1 MQSKI
6 CSKCKIPKTLDCFYK
21 DKQVIDGISGVCKE
35 CRKKYQDSISK
46 EKKSKYR
53 NSVSKEKKE
62 KKAKWQNNYFK
73 TEKGKLARRS
83 ASKKYSSSEAGKLV
97 KKKRNAN
104 RVKNLSESYVKGTI
118 SQGKFSPKIIPA
130 ELVELKRISIL
141 IKREL
146 KK

>member
-1 MQSKI
+1 MQRKI
-6 CSKCKIPKTLDCFYK
+6 CSKCKNTKTLDCFYR
-21 DKQVIDGISGVCKE
+21 DKRRIDGALGECKE
-35 CRKKYQDSISK
+35 CRKKYKND
-46 EKKSKYR
+46 
-53 NSVSKEKKE
+53 
-62 KKAKWQNNYFK
+62 YFK